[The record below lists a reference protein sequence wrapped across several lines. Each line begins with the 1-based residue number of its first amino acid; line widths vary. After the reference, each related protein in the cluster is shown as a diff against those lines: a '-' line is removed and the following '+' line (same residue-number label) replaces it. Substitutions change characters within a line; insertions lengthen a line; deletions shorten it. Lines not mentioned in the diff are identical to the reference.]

1 MIALYVLCLIVVIL
15 ILQTTLA
22 EFVVELAG
30 AKPDLILL
38 VVLSLG
44 LSRGKR
50 AGIGYG
56 WLLGLIQDVLSGSL
70 LGQNVLSKGII
81 GYLTGI
87 LHRNLSDLTMI
98 SHLVIVPLATLFD
111 AAIHLGTVFLLY
123 GAPIGKQVLITVGI
137 IMLLNTIASP
147 LVSWLVRIFARRIW
161 DRQDEVSFGRPR

>member
-1 MIALYVLCLIVVIL
+1 MIVLDVLCLIVVIL

-22 EFVVELAG
+22 EFIAALAG

-70 LGQNVLSKGII
+70 LGQNALSKGII
-81 GYLTGI
+81 GYLTGV
-87 LHRNLSDLTMI
+87 LHRNMGDLTMI
-98 SHLVIVPLATLFD
+98 SHLLIVPLATLFD
-111 AAIHLGTVFLLY
+111 AAIHLGTVSLLY
-123 GAPIGKQVLITVGI
+123 GAPIGKQVLVTIGI
-137 IMLLNTIASP
+137 IVLLNTIASP
-147 LVSWLVRIFARRIW
+147 LTSWLVRIFTRRIW
-161 DRQDEVSFGRPR
+161 GQQDEVSF